1 MKADV
6 NAPPRTPSD
15 IKLRPTQVKICQD
28 QLDEIIK
35 NNEEAKQ
42 TEKDEI
48 KIDDDED
55 TGIIYEGIE
64 LDDVINPRNF
74 LNQIY

>member
-28 QLDEIIK
+28 
-35 NNEEAKQ
+35 
-42 TEKDEI
+42 
-48 KIDDDED
+48 
-55 TGIIYEGIE
+55 
-64 LDDVINPRNF
+64 
-74 LNQIY
+74 